1 MFHFLGV
8 RIELLSVLPHGED
21 HGIALTLSQ
30 GASIPE
36 AFIFFFFCQ
45 VLQVGRWRS
54 KSDSLLGD
62 EE

>member
-1 MFHFLGV
+1 MFHFLGI

-36 AFIFFFFCQ
+36 AFIFFFF
-45 VLQVGRWRS
+45 VKYYKLADGGAKVI
-54 KSDSLLGD
+54 LY
-62 EE
+62 